1 MKSLL
6 LSLLFIFCFLGCSHL
21 SPVRE
26 KDKYFQVQ
34 WNHNNDPDYKSGNL
48 PVALNAPAIFQ
59 GVVFL
64 GHNGGG
70 MQAFDVRNGRL
81 LWHAVDEK
89 EYGQFH
95 DRPVFFQEM
104 VLYGTARGRFFARD
118 YLTGD
123 LKYAID
129 LGDSPE
135 APGEI
140 FDGRLLLHLRNHKI
154 VCLDIL
160 TGKML
165 WSYQRSVPYVTTL
178 QKASKPIVIAR
189 KVIAGMAD
197 GFVIAL
203 NLDDGVLSWE
213 QKISFGN
220 KFVDVDTSPVLLGD
234 KLMAGPINGQ
244 LALLNP
250 GTGALVKR
258 FDFAGT
264 RSPVVLDKNFI
275 LGTPE
280 GRLIKLDQFFNV
292 VQDEKICDCAITS
305 LKMWRSKLVVGTI
318 TPEMYLVEPESF
330 KVEEKFNFGHSHS
343 SVLGD
348 IDVDQDYLAVL
359 SSRNRLYIFK

>member
-1 MKSLL
+1 MKLL
-6 LSLLFIFCFLGCSHL
+6 LPLLILFGCSHL

-26 KDKYFQVQ
+26 NEKSFHVL
-34 WNHNNDPDYKSGNL
+34 WNHNNDPEYKTGNL

-64 GHNGGG
+64 GNNGGG
-70 MQAFDVRNGRL
+70 MQAFDLRNGRM
-81 LWHAVDEK
+81 LWHAIDEK

-95 DRPVFFQEM
+95 DQPIFYQEM

-129 LGDSPE
+129 LGDSTE

-140 FDGRLLLHLRNHKI
+140 FEGRILLHLRNHKI
-154 VCLDIL
+154 VCMDVV

-178 QKASKPIVIAR
+178 QKASRPLVINR
-189 KVIAGMAD
+189 KVIVGMAD

-203 NLDDGVLSWE
+203 NLDDGVLAWE

-220 KFVDVDTSPVLLGD
+220 KFVDVDTSPVLIGD
-234 KLMAGPINGQ
+234 KLMVGPLNGQ
-244 LALLNP
+244 LALLDP
-250 GTGALVKR
+250 KTGSLVKR
-258 FDFAGT
+258 FDFAAS
-264 RSPVVLDKNFI
+264 RSPVTLDKNFI

-280 GRLIKLDQFFNV
+280 GHLIKLDQFFNV
-292 VQDEKICDCAITS
+292 IQDEKVTSGAITS
-305 LKMWRSKLVVGTI
+305 LKIWKSKLVVGTI
-318 TPEMYLVEPESF
+318 TPEMLLVNTEDL
-330 KVEEKFNFGHSHS
+330 KVLETYNFGHSHS

-348 IDVDQDYLAVL
+348 MAVEQDYLAVL

>member
-1 MKSLL
+1 MKYLL
-6 LSLLFIFCFLGCSHL
+6 LCLLFLGCSHL
-21 SPVRE
+21 EPVRE
-26 KDKYFQVQ
+26 AQRNFQVL
-34 WNHNNDPDYKSGNL
+34 WNHNNDPEYKTGNL

-70 MQAFDVRNGRL
+70 MQAFDIRNGRL
-81 LWHAVDEK
+81 LWHAKDEN

-95 DRPVFFQEM
+95 DQPVFYQEM
-104 VLYGTARGRFFARD
+104 VLYGTVRGRFFARD

-123 LKYAID
+123 LKYTID

-135 APGEI
+135 APGQV

-154 VCLDIL
+154 VCLDVL

-178 QKASKPIVIAR
+178 QKASKPIIFGR
-189 KVIAGMAD
+189 KVIVGMAD
-197 GFVIAL
+197 GFIIAL
-203 NLDDGVLSWE
+203 NLDDGVLAWE

-220 KFVDVDTSPVLLGD
+220 KFVDVDTGPVLIGD
-234 KLMAGPINGQ
+234 KLMSGPLNGQ

-250 GTGALVKR
+250 NTGALVKR

-264 RSPVVLDKNFI
+264 RSPVLYEKNFI

-280 GRLIKLDQFFNV
+280 GHLIKLDQFFNV
-292 VQDEKICDCAITS
+292 IQDEKIIDGAITS
-305 LKMWRSKLVVGTI
+305 LKVWQSKLVVGTT
-318 TPEMYLVEPESF
+318 TPELFLVGLGDL
-330 KVEEKFNFGHSHS
+330 KVQEKFNFGHSHS
-343 SVLGD
+343 SVLGEMD
-348 IDVDQDYLAVL
+348 TQEDYLAVL

>member
-1 MKSLL
+1 MKYLLPLL
-6 LSLLFIFCFLGCSHL
+6 LIFGCSHL
-21 SPVRE
+21 TAVRE
-26 KDKYFQVQ
+26 SEKNFQVL
-34 WNHNNDPDYKSGNL
+34 WNHNNDPEYKTGNL

-64 GHNGGG
+64 GNNGGG
-70 MQAFDVRNGRL
+70 MQAFDLRNGRKI
-81 LWHAVDEK
+81 WHASDEK

-95 DRPVFFQEM
+95 DRPIFYQEM

-123 LKYAID
+123 LKYALD

-140 FDGRLLLHLRNHKI
+140 FEGRILLHLRNHKI
-154 VCLDIL
+154 VCMDVM

-178 QKASKPIVIAR
+178 QKASRPIVINR
-189 KVIAGMAD
+189 KVIVGMAD

-213 QKISFGN
+213 QKVSFGN
-220 KFVDVDTSPVLLGD
+220 KFVDVDASPVLIGD
-234 KLMAGPINGQ
+234 KIMVGPLNGQ
-244 LALLNP
+244 LALLDSK
-250 GTGALVKR
+250 TGSLIKR
-258 FDFAGT
+258 FDFAAT
-264 RSPVVLDKNFI
+264 RSPVMVDKNFI
-275 LGTPE
+275 LGTAD
-280 GRLIKLDQFFNV
+280 GHIIKLDQFFNV
-292 VQDEKICDCAITS
+292 IQDVKIASGGITS
-305 LKMWRSKLVVGTI
+305 LKIWKSKLVVGTI
-318 TPEMYLVEPESF
+318 TPEMFLVN
-330 KVEEKFNFGHSHS
+330 VENLAVVDKFNFGHSHS

-348 IDVDQDYLAVL
+348 MDVERDYLAVL